1 MPGSTYYNAN
11 IDEQGNLRVRNLIYN
26 TGTLSWEA
34 ATGGST
40 PGSKVEITNFPTS
53 QAVQEISGLVTEEYD
68 HIGLGYTGSNLTS
81 VVYKTGG
88 SGGTVVAT
96 LTLGYDESDNLIS
109 VTRT

>member
-1 MPGSTYYNAN
+1 MKSTFYNPN
-11 IDEQGNLRVRNLIYN
+11 VDDQGNLRVRNLIYN
-26 TGTLSWEA
+26 TSTFSWEA

-40 PGSKVEITNFPTS
+40 PGEKVEITNFPSS
-53 QAVQEISGLVTEEYD
+53 QAVNETSGLVTEEYD
-68 HIGLGYTGSNLTS
+68 YVGLGYTESNLTS

-88 SGGTVVAT
+88 ASGTVVAT